1 MCERDAACLR
11 VLPGHHGGRRSH
23 EQGRD
28 DADCAGNDVVPRDG
42 FGVQGGEGV
51 RRSSRQ
57 EEGCDE
63 DEARRGERGKSASV
77 LTRPRSGHSFD
88 DLTNRFGEIVIDHI
102 GSALT
107 QRLEGEGRTGA
118 HSLCGQRLGLVEQ
131 TARGRAHRE
140 AIIRWLISESAHR
153 FNHSGEQ
160 LHQGNRLRKRHVTT
174 VNAVRNRERNQRH
187 SS

>member
-1 MCERDAACLR
+1 
-11 VLPGHHGGRRSH
+11 
-23 EQGRD
+23 
-28 DADCAGNDVVPRDG
+28 
-42 FGVQGGEGV
+42 
-51 RRSSRQ
+51 
-57 EEGCDE
+57 
-63 DEARRGERGKSASV
+63 
-77 LTRPRSGHSFD
+77 
-88 DLTNRFGEIVIDHI
+88 
-102 GSALT
+102 
-107 QRLEGEGRTGA
+107 
-118 HSLCGQRLGLVEQ
+118 LVEQ